1 MSRRAEPGRCWERNR
16 YSRISLRPSVDP
28 SRAGGEPGA
37 TCYLLQPFSWV
48 FFSTSP
54 TNHHKP
60 FKPAI
65 VIKTFPQ
72 KLSLLTAQGCSQ
84 CPAATVHTP
93 QHPPQRQQAQH
104 QQHPQNP
111 GRSLVCMVCCCQG
124 SSAFPVPASPFCISH
139 AIYYFSINIPVSACN
154 MHVVVLMLDKRS
166 FTVLQFK
173 TLS

>member
-1 MSRRAEPGRCWERNR
+1 MLGEEQVQPHLLVAECGSFQGRRRAW
-16 YSRISLRPSVDP
+16 
-28 SRAGGEPGA
+28 
-37 TCYLLQPFSWV
+37 CYLLPTSALFMLV
-48 FFSTSP
+48 FFFFSTSP
-54 TNHHKP
+54 TNHHKL

-65 VIKTFPQ
+65 VIKTCPQ
-72 KLSLLTAQGCSQ
+72 KLSLLTTQGCSQ

-111 GRSLVCMVCCCQG
+111 SRSLVCMVCCCQG

-139 AIYYFSINIPVSACN
+139 AIYYFSINIPVPACN